1 MVFLWFRRPSLF
13 PTQTFSLLMLAL
25 TPVEPVCFREFFQ
38 APFPPFIASQKLNI
52 SSSRWSCGRNVYVVV
67 LLRFWPTIKSRRT
80 LSTVSGR
87 QTFLCNAVSDPRS
100 ERNMVVVDS
109 EQYLFIRTPHQR
121 YSQCVSWRFKPLSFR
136 WRSCGLRESCSCCLR
151 SQPSFSQWFT
161 VFFYCILAYI
171 YLYLNHGFIFL
182 FIGECLLIE
191 FLSHYSFLSQIPTT
205 LYSLYNS
212 IWCWRNNN
220 HVIWFVD

>member
-52 SSSRWSCGRNVYVVV
+52 SSSRRSCGRNVYVFV

-87 QTFLCNAVSDPRS
+87 KTFLCKAVSDPRS

-121 YSQCVSWRFKPLSFR
+121 YSQCVSWRFKPLSLDDAHVAYVNHVVAALDLNQVFPND
-136 WRSCGLRESCSCCLR
+136 LL
-151 SQPSFSQWFT
+151 FSFT
-161 VFFYCILAYI
+161 VFWLIFTCILITALFSFSLASAYLLTSFRI
-171 YLYLNHGFIFL
+171 IL
-182 FIGECLLIE
+182 FSRRFPRRWTVSTTVSGVGEI
-191 FLSHYSFLSQIPTT
+191 I
-205 LYSLYNS
+205 
-212 IWCWRNNN
+212 IM
-220 HVIWFVD
+220 